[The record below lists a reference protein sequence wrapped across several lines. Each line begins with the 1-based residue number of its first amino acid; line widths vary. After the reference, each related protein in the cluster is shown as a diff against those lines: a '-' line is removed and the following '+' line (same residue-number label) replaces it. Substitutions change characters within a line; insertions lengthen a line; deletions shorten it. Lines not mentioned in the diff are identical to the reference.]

1 MKFPEDLVMGQGG
14 VGGGQQLPSKKFNCT
29 VSSVGD
35 HGSKARP
42 SRQLPPTPPQLH
54 SPVGM
59 SREAQLNIGLPS
71 GEDDRVW
78 KTVSP
83 KGLLPEAIG
92 AGLISSLQ

>member
-1 MKFPEDLVMGQGG
+1 MGLRQG
-14 VGGGQQLPSKKFNCT
+14 PP
-29 VSSVGD
+29 
-35 HGSKARP
+35 GSCP
-42 SRQLPPTPPQLH
+42 QTPPQLH

-59 SREAQLNIGLPS
+59 SREAQLKSRLPS

-83 KGLLPEAIG
+83 KGFLPEAIG